1 MALQLCSD
9 NWQLTSSADEIVVTL
24 KRRELD
30 VQCVSLLVDELSE
43 LAHVNENSTVHLD
56 CGNVR
61 RLAGTAFGKFISL
74 AKKLRDRDG
83 DLVLSNVDAGV
94 YQSFRAARL
103 TENLDI
109 RACPCEA

>member
-1 MALQLCSD
+1 MPLQLCSD
-9 NWQLTSSADEIVVTL
+9 NWQLTSLDADIVVTVN
-24 KRRELD
+24 RRDLD
-30 VQCVSLLVDELSE
+30 VQSVSLLVDEVSE
-43 LAHVNENSTVHLD
+43 LASANQSSTVYLD

-83 DLVLSNVDAGV
+83 NLVLSNVDAGV

-103 TENLDI
+103 TDNLDI

>member
-1 MALQLCSD
+1 MALQICSD
-9 NWQLTSSADEIVVTL
+9 NWQLTSLDQELVVTV

-30 VQCVSLLVDELSE
+30 AQTVSLLVDELSE
-43 LAHVNENSTVHLD
+43 LARTNDNSTVHLD

-61 RLAGTAFGKFISL
+61 RLAGAAFGKIISL